1 MAKLV
6 LIADDNAD
14 NIFLIRKLISRAHL
28 DVEVIEAQTGRDT
41 LTIAIQRRP
50 AVILLDLKMP
60 DMDGYQTAS
69 ILKATEETRQIP
81 IVAVT
86 AQAMV
91 GDKEKALK
99 AGCDEYISKPIEPEI
114 LVRTIQKY
122 LERM

>member
-41 LTIAIQRRP
+41 LSIAIQRRP

-86 AQAMV
+86 RSN
-91 GDKEKALK
+91 G
-99 AGCDEYISKPIEPEI
+99 
-114 LVRTIQKY
+114 R
-122 LERM
+122 R

>member
-1 MAKLV
+1 MAKLI

-28 DVEVIEAQTGRDT
+28 DVEIAEAQTGRDA
-41 LTIAIQRRP
+41 LSLAIQRRP
-50 AVILLDLKMP
+50 AVILLDMKMP
-60 DMDGYQTAS
+60 DMDGYETAS
-69 ILKATEETRQIP
+69 ALKAMEETRRIP

-91 GDKEKALK
+91 GDKEKALE

-122 LERM
+122 LERT

>member
-41 LTIAIQRRP
+41 LSIAIQRRP

>member
-41 LTIAIQRRP
+41 LSIAIQRRP

-114 LVRTIQKY
+114 LIRTIQKY